1 MGVNIN
7 EEDEV
12 GAGSEM
18 FESKY
23 KFYCREVKA
32 GEVSHACIRAIAY
45 HSSTSVLPRR
55 DRRGFARTHP
65 AVINGLACWFY
76 RKHEEA
82 IIRRT
87 VVSFC
92 VRERERR
99 KKEGGREVF
108 YGMEFIQPLLIFIIS
123 IR

>member
-45 HSSTSVLPRR
+45 HSSTSVLRRR

-87 VVSFC
+87 VVSF
-92 VRERERR
+92 VREREGGERER
-99 KKEGGREVF
+99 GREGGILWNGIHTTIVDIHYF
-108 YGMEFIQPLLIFIIS
+108 N
-123 IR
+123 